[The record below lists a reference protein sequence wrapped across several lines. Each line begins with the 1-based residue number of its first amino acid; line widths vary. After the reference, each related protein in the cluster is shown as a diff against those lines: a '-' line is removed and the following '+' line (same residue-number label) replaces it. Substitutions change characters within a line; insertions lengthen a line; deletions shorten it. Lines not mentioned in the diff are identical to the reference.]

1 MNFSDLFEQIE
12 LADDKIIEAL
22 DEIATLREVA
32 KELMLNSYKNATPK
46 EVPAVQEVH
55 SQEERSQEIHF
66 SDGSSVDVQI
76 LRVPIYGQVFKL
88 GVPKTHPPA
97 Q

>member
-12 LADDKIIEAL
+12 LVDDKVIEVL

-32 KELMLNSYKNATPK
+32 KELMLNSYKNAASKEMPK
-46 EVPAVQEVH
+46 M
-55 SQEERSQEIHF
+55 QEIHSEEERTQEICF
-66 SDGSSVDVQI
+66 SDGSSVDVQV

-88 GVPKTHPPA
+88 GAPKMPTNA

>member
-12 LADDKIIEAL
+12 LVDDKAIEVL

-32 KELMLNSYKNATPK
+32 KELMLNSYKNATSK
-46 EVPAVQEVH
+46 EVPKVQEVH
-55 SQEERSQEIHF
+55 SEEERTQKICF
-66 SDGSSVDVQI
+66 SDGSSVVVQV
-76 LRVPIYGQVFKL
+76 LRVPIYGHMFKL
-88 GVPKTHPPA
+88 GTPKTHPPT

>member
-12 LADDKIIEAL
+12 LVDDKVIEVL
-22 DEIATLREVA
+22 DEIATLREVE
-32 KELMLNSYKNATPK
+32 KELMLNSYKNAASKEMPK
-46 EVPAVQEVH
+46 M
-55 SQEERSQEIHF
+55 QEIHSEEERTQEICF
-66 SDGSSVDVQI
+66 SDGSSVDVQV

-88 GVPKTHPPA
+88 GAPKTPPHA